1 MRRKIFILL
10 TMILSMYSFGG
21 PVFANEKVSAIANQQ
36 LMHYDGKLIFS
47 RGFNVAN
54 NNYFSLRDFAK
65 SLSGTPSQFDVTW
78 NNKKGLIEIIIGKP
92 YAGSEDG
99 SVGYIKDKRYFG
111 VMKNTTILLDGKE
124 CKLGIFNIDG
134 ENYFKLRD
142 LEELAGFELMWNT
155 DTQQILLFSKLPDH
169 ANRVNIDSNNSS
181 TLYSGFTRWNSPMTS
196 HILEEEDGI
205 ITSLEA
211 DGEIKINRYK
221 DYQLMSSQTI
231 AYELPEFGA
240 FYKGKE
246 YNYIAFGQ
254 HNTGEDDNKEVIRIV
269 RYDSNF
275 NRIDS
280 VSVEGGESITTI
292 PFNCGSGEMVEY
304 GDKLVFHTSR
314 QRYRTEDGLNHQS
327 QLTLIVDTSAMKVI
341 NQIGKF
347 QRNHVS
353 HSLDQYVL
361 SDDGEHVLLDQG
373 DGFPRAIV
381 LNKGDGDKYE
391 SVALFEIP
399 GAIGANSTGVS
410 VGGLEASQTNYL
422 IAMNTIDHSLVS
434 EYTSFEM
441 VGLGEEQR
449 DIMIATV
456 PKDSLNNMAVKHIKL
471 YQYIG
476 KEESGSVPKLVK
488 INENKLMV
496 IWQEF
501 NDMGYK
507 TDVKYVYI
515 DSSGNP
521 TGDIQTLKNAQ
532 LSRVQP
538 IVVDHQVAWYSDDRG
553 VRTFW
558 TIDLGD

>member
-1 MRRKIFILL
+1 MLL
-10 TMILSMYSFGG
+10 TIILGMYSFGG
-21 PVFANEKVSAIANQQ
+21 SVFANEKVPAIANQQ
-36 LMHYDGKLIFS
+36 LMHYDGEWIFS

-78 NNKKGLIEIIIGKP
+78 NSKKGLIEIITGKP
-92 YAGSEDG
+92 YAVIEDS
-99 SVGYIKDKRYFG
+99 SVGYIKDKQYFG

-124 CKLGIFNIDG
+124 HKLSIFNIDG
-134 ENYFKLRD
+134 SNYFKLRD
-142 LEELAGFELMWNT
+142 LEELVGFELMWNT
-155 DTQQILLFSKLPDH
+155 DTQQILLFSKLPGN
-169 ANRVNIDSNNSS
+169 ANRVNIDSNHMS
-181 TLYSGFTRWNSPMTS
+181 TLYSGFNRWNSPMTS
-196 HILEEEDGI
+196 HILEEENGI

-211 DGEIKINRYK
+211 DGKIKINRYK
-221 DYQLMSSQTI
+221 DYQLISSQTI

-254 HNTGEDDNKEVIRIV
+254 HNTEEDDNKEVIRIV

-280 VSVEGGESITTI
+280 VSVKGGESITTI

-304 GDKLVFHTSR
+304 GDKLVFHTAR

-327 QLTLIVDTSAMKVI
+327 QLTLIVDTSVMKVI
-341 NQIGKF
+341 NHIGEF
-347 QRNHVS
+347 QSNHVS
-353 HSLDQYVL
+353 HSFEQYALRDQQ
-361 SDDGEHVLLDQG
+361 EHVLLDLG
-373 DGFPRAIV
+373 DGYPRAIV
-381 LNKGDGDKYE
+381 LHKGDGDRYE
-391 SVALFEIP
+391 SVNVFNIP
-399 GAIGANSTGVS
+399 GAIGANCTGVS
-410 VGGLEASQTNYL
+410 VGGFEASQTNYL

-441 VGLGEEQR
+441 VGLGKEQR

-456 PKDSLNNMAVKHIKL
+456 PKDSLSNSPAKHIKL

-488 INENKLMV
+488 INENKFMV

-515 DSSGNP
+515 DGYGNP
-521 TGDIQTLKNAQ
+521 IGDIQILKNAQ

-538 IVVDHQVAWYSDDRG
+538 IVVDRQVTWYSDDRG

-558 TIDLGD
+558 TIDLED